1 MSSKLL
7 DRSSHVFCGG
17 DHLSVEGSRNVEER
31 DGNVD
36 DRFLGAHGT
45 VEGSRNGQDGNVDS
59 FVLCLLTILWEFWKC
74 RNKRK
79 RR

>member
-1 MSSKLL
+1 M
-7 DRSSHVFCGG
+7 FCGE
-17 DHLSVEGSRNVEER
+17 DHLSVEGSGNVEER

-45 VEGSRNGQDGNVDS
+45 VEGSRSGQDGNVDS
-59 FVLCLLTILWEFWKC
+59 FVLWLLTMLWEFCKC

-79 RR
+79 CR